1 MEVWLFVH
9 VCLAEGTARLVWR
22 AGGSKVMSHTHKEDS
37 QGVAQGGRGRETVR
51 GESSSLSCP
60 VVTSLLLLLLLPILA
75 ETLERGGELR
85 EMRCIVA

>member
-22 AGGSKVMSHTHKEDS
+22 ARGSKVMSHTHKEDS

-51 GESSSLSCP
+51 GESSPLGCP
-60 VVTSLLLLLLLPILA
+60 VVTSLLLLLLSVLA

>member
-37 QGVAQGGRGRETVR
+37 QGVAQGGRGREMVR
-51 GESSSLSCP
+51 GESSPLGCP
-60 VVTSLLLLLLLPILA
+60 VVTSLLLLLPVLA